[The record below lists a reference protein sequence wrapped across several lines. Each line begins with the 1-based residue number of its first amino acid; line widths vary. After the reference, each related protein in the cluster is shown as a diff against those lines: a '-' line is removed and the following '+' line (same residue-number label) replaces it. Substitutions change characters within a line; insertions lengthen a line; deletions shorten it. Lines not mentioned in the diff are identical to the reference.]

1 MYSEISIT
9 LCNDNPR
16 SIFFLDPMANLS
28 SGIDAYCL
36 ALCFRGII
44 FTSS

>member
-16 SIFFLDPMANLS
+16 LIFFLDHMANLS
-28 SGIDAYCL
+28 SGIDAYCP
-36 ALCFRGII
+36 ARCFRGIV
-44 FTSS
+44 FASC